1 VAYGSPCRIRLRSA
15 CRDDLY
21 IPAPGILRRAGLGS
35 DPVARDSGGIPALAE
50 PKHAIASPP
59 AVLHWAAGGEEGD
72 VEAGGRTP
80 GVPVAPATHRLEHMS
95 DLTPVERLAKLRALE
110 QWLDWQ
116 LRDTRRRIEAAEAQA
131 RAVTGYITE
140 PERKAGQPVGVTIHT
155 ADCTR
160 IQQAAA
166 TLDATKAQYALLKD
180 SGFNH
185 PCVHCRPD
193 RALGIVKE

>member
-1 VAYGSPCRIRLRSA
+1 
-15 CRDDLY
+15 
-21 IPAPGILRRAGLGS
+21 
-35 DPVARDSGGIPALAE
+35 
-50 PKHAIASPP
+50 
-59 AVLHWAAGGEEGD
+59 
-72 VEAGGRTP
+72 VEA
-80 GVPVAPATHRLEHMS
+80 ATLGMLCACTTLKLEHMS
-95 DLTPVERLAKLRALE
+95 DLTPVERLHKLRALE

-140 PERKAGQPVGVTIHT
+140 QERKAGQAVGVTIHT

-180 SGFNH
+180 GGFTH
-185 PCVHCRPD
+185 PCQHCRPD